1 VNARIEALMLMLLP
15 SRTRRK
21 ESAVMNPAPFTLLGA
36 LQRRGQGTGR
46 NGGRIWGEVRG

>member
-36 LQRRGQGTGR
+36 LQHRGQRTGERKEGR
-46 NGGRIWGEVRG
+46 NDEGR